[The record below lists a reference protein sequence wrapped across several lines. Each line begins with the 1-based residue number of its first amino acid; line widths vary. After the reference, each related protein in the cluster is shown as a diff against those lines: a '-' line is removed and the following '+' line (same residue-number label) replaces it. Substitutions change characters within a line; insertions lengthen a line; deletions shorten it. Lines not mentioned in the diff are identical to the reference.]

1 MEQSPSWEANEFSAS
16 QEVPCILWNL
26 KVHYRNHKYP
36 PPVPILC
43 QLDPIHTPTSYF
55 LKIHLNIILPSMPG
69 SPKWPLSLRFPYQN
83 PEYASPIPH
92 MCYMPCPSH
101 SIIKLIF
108 FKHEAI
114 NCVIPSTS
122 EVTDMPQ
129 PISSFVAQYTWNHQ
143 VACAE
148 TVPCNMYCST

>member
-1 MEQSPSWEANEFSAS
+1 MEPEGSLLHLQVPGTSPYPEPAQSSP
-16 QEVPCILWNL
+16 
-26 KVHYRNHKYP
+26 Y
-36 PPVPILC
+36 
-43 QLDPIHTPTSYF
+43 PTSHF
-55 LKIHLNIILPSMPG
+55 LQIQLNIIHPSMPG

-129 PISSFVAQYTWNHQ
+129 PISSFVAQYT
-143 VACAE
+143 
-148 TVPCNMYCST
+148 